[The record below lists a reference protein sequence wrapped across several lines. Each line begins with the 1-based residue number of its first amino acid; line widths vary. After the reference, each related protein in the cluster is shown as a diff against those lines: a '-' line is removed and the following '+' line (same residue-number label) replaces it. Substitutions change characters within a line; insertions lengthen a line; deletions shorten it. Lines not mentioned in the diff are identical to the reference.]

1 MPISTRLSF
10 RTITI
15 VYKYLYLNCGKDKS
29 PMRTFQ
35 DIIWERLHNNIYN
48 DIYNDIKA
56 TQITKQIISLISK
69 IIFY

>member
-1 MPISTRLSF
+1 MPIGTRLSF
-10 RTITI
+10 RTITT
-15 VYKYLYLNCGKDKS
+15 VYKYLFLNCGKDKS

-48 DIYNDIKA
+48 DIKA